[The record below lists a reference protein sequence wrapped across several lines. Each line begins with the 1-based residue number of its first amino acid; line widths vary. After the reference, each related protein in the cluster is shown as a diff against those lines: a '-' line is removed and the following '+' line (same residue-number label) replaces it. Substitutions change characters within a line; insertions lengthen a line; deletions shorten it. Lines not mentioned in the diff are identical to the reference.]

1 MGELRLRKL
10 AKYVIQGEFSDS
22 EGAKAVGFSH
32 GHFDL
37 VVQTLHNATG
47 ELLFRPEVVED
58 QLTVAAQ
65 GLGHLLH
72 RLDP

>member
-10 AKYVIQGEFSDS
+10 AKHVIQGELGDS
-22 EGAKAVGFSH
+22 EGAKPVGLSH

-37 VVQTLHNATG
+37 VVQTLHDATG

-58 QLTVAAQ
+58 QVTVAA
-65 GLGHLLH
+65 
-72 RLDP
+72 